1 MLFNANNSQVK
12 HLKRLLCSC
21 LCISM
26 TALCACNKTNISSN
40 VEVEEIITDMRSQNE
55 NTDNSS
61 VNNSSADNSNVNSDI
76 NSGNNNPGNVPDQ
89 SIGNTDYN
97 NSGSSGN
104 KEPQKTFTPIS
115 EADAI
120 ANSDKYIKSLASELK
135 MSAGYASILT
145 SAYSNSNNAKLAG
158 LIKKALKGENLV
170 IATIGGSITNGAKAS
185 NTFKN
190 YPNRILSW
198 FKKTFPNIEVT
209 LINAGIGATTSAMG
223 AYRIKEDVLAFDPDL
238 IILEFAV
245 NDNGNGDYLT
255 TTYEGLVR
263 NALSYKDSA
272 VICLYLSQRDKGTA
286 QSGEQTVGDHYKLP
300 QISMLEAFGD
310 YTDYGDMFA
319 ANDNLHPNDLGHGR
333 IGLLVDLMLA
343 ESLKKLSSAESN
355 YTVPAIKYSG
365 ASVYGKDDY
374 LLKLKYT
381 DTLSFIRN
389 KSDAVANKVTFK
401 NNNYT
406 LKTKEYKL
414 SNHTFSVINIP
425 KGKIL
430 EMEIKDIRGFC
441 IIMNRDTDGDNAK
454 ITVTEKDTGK
464 TTTETISSITTFSH
478 LWNTPPLYAASDK
491 KQHTLT
497 VKIESLEN
505 NFSIAAFGIND

>member
-1 MLFNANNSQVK
+1 MLFNTNNSQVK

-40 VEVEEIITDMRSQNE
+40 VETEEIITDMRSQNE

-61 VNNSSADNSNVNSDI
+61 VNNSPADNSNVNSG
-76 NSGNNNPGNVPDQ
+76 SNNPGNVPDQ

-97 NSGSSGN
+97 NSGSNGN

-120 ANSDKYIKSLASELK
+120 ANSDKYI
-135 MSAGYASILT
+135 
-145 SAYSNSNNAKLAG
+145 NARLAG

-223 AYRIKEDVLAFDPDL
+223 AYRINEDVLSFDPDL

-263 NALSYKDSA
+263 NALSYKDAA

-414 SNHTFSVINIP
+414 SNHTFSIINIP
-425 KGKIL
+425 KGKTL

-441 IIMNRDTDGDNAK
+441 IIMNRDTDGGNAK
-454 ITVTEKDTGK
+454 ITVTEKGTGK

>member
-61 VNNSSADNSNVNSDI
+61 VNNSPADNSNVNSG
-76 NSGNNNPGNVPDQ
+76 SNNPGNVPDQ

-97 NSGSSGN
+97 NSGSNGN

-145 SAYSNSNNAKLAG
+145 AAYSNANNARLAG

-223 AYRIKEDVLAFDPDL
+223 AYRINEDVLSFDPDL

-272 VICLYLSQRDKGTA
+272 VICLYLSQRDRGTA

-319 ANDNLHPNDLGHGR
+319 SNDNLHPNDLGHGR

-374 LLKLKYT
+374 FLKLKYT
-381 DTLSFIRN
+381 DSLSFIRN
-389 KSDAVANKVTFK
+389 KADAVTNKVIFR
-401 NNNYT
+401 NNDYA

-414 SNHTFSVINIP
+414 SNHMFSVINIS
-425 KGKIL
+425 KGKTL
-430 EMEIKDIRGFC
+430 EMEIKNIRGFC
-441 IIMNRDTDGDNAK
+441 IIMNRDTDGGNAK

>member
-1 MLFNANNSQVK
+1 MLFNINNRMVNF
-12 HLKRLLCSC
+12 LKRLLSSC
-21 LCISM
+21 LCIGM

-40 VEVEEIITDMRSQNE
+40 VEIEEIIKDMRSQYDTDNTS
-55 NTDNSS
+55 TDNSS
-61 VNNSSADNSNVNSDI
+61 FNNSNLTPGNVNSGNSFQNDNSNITS
-76 NSGNNNPGNVPDQ
+76 SGNNQGNVPDQ
-89 SIGNTDYN
+89 SIGNIDYN
-97 NSGSSGN
+97 NSGSNGP
-104 KEPQKTFTPIS
+104 KEPQTTFTPIT

-145 SAYSNSNNAKLAG
+145 SAYSNANNARLAG

-209 LINAGIGATTSAMG
+209 LINAGIGA
-223 AYRIKEDVLAFDPDL
+223 YRIKEDVLAFDPDL

-263 NALSYKDSA
+263 NALSYEDAA
-272 VICLYLSQRDKGTA
+272 VVSLYLSQRDRGTA
-286 QSGEQTVGDHYKLP
+286 QSEEETVGKHYKLP

-343 ESLKKLSSAESN
+343 ESLKKLS
-355 YTVPAIKYSG
+355 
-365 ASVYGKDDY
+365 
-374 LLKLKYT
+374 
-381 DTLSFIRN
+381 
-389 KSDAVANKVTFK
+389 
-401 NNNYT
+401 
-406 LKTKEYKL
+406 
-414 SNHTFSVINIP
+414 
-425 KGKIL
+425 
-430 EMEIKDIRGFC
+430 
-441 IIMNRDTDGDNAK
+441 
-454 ITVTEKDTGK
+454 
-464 TTTETISSITTFSH
+464 
-478 LWNTPPLYAASDK
+478 AA
-491 KQHTLT
+491 
-497 VKIESLEN
+497 
-505 NFSIAAFGIND
+505 